1 MPSPRLIA
9 VITALTCLAGA
20 SGAYAAYTVDQ
31 LRDIERLIVSKDC
44 EGLRGYIDRNPGLVE
59 GNDPLA
65 AELRSFAS
73 GVDTGLID
81 CISRGAE
88 TVARNQPLT
97 SVSAQ
102 QY

>member
-1 MPSPRLIA
+1 MPSSRLIA

-31 LRDIERLIVSKDC
+31 LREIERMIVGKDC
-44 EGLRGYIDRNPGLVE
+44 EGLRRYIGLNPILLQGA
-59 GNDPLA
+59 DPLA
-65 AELRSFAS
+65 VELRTFAS

-81 CISRGAE
+81 CFSQAADTVTRGQA
-88 TVARNQPLT
+88 L
-97 SVSAQ
+97 SAVTEQ